1 MNDWAPF
8 TRVVLPACNASK
20 SQKGAARAGVQS
32 SNRSEIFQTE
42 TASISRAGTE
52 EKQRWIVVLVLSVSV
67 DLHTTEFL
75 CNLVKRKKER
85 KKEKKNRQKKRWA
98 QKIKLGWW
106 RLVRKVRSLASPAQ
120 VPRPPG
126 KAQSPKRHVLSP
138 RLDERFR
145 NRDACPPP
153 FVIPALHAMQAF
165 GWLCFLH
172 SSGSCTCGTGCN
184 EPRNAPACSSCC

>member
-1 MNDWAPF
+1 
-8 TRVVLPACNASK
+8 
-20 SQKGAARAGVQS
+20 
-32 SNRSEIFQTE
+32 
-42 TASISRAGTE
+42 
-52 EKQRWIVVLVLSVSV
+52 
-67 DLHTTEFL
+67 
-75 CNLVKRKKER
+75 
-85 KKEKKNRQKKRWA
+85 
-98 QKIKLGWW
+98 
-106 RLVRKVRSLASPAQ
+106 